1 MVECYHVTVMPA
13 FLVSDTSTLRDKDVK
28 RNGSWAAKKKK
39 KKTVK
44 RTRGTSELRPEINLL
59 EL

>member
-1 MVECYHVTVMPA
+1 MVECYHVTTMPA

-28 RNGSWAAKKKK
+28 RNGSWGLRKK

-44 RTRGTSELRPEINLL
+44 RTRGTSELRPEVNLL

>member
-39 KKTVK
+39 KKDCKKNK
-44 RTRGTSELRPEINLL
+44 RDFRAKT
-59 EL
+59 